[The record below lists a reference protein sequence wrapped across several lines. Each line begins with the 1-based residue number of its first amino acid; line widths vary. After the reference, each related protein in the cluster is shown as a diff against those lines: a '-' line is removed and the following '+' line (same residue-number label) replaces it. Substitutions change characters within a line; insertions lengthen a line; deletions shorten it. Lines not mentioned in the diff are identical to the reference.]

1 MKSIFCRSQ
10 SRIHS
15 GFFDF
20 LIFES
25 AGGFHFSEKRE
36 WRREG
41 LPPRLPA
48 PGNPEVG
55 GWDLEAGSFWGLS
68 PKPRS
73 EKSVER
79 SFRQG
84 FPPQGIQ
91 KLGSW
96 KFLGSVPTPPGVCP
110 HPTPTPTRASET
122 NDACRR
128 AKRASR
134 SESPMAIKPPSRD
147 GEIVVEF
154 MPLKNIQAKEFQNM
168 KKTLA
173 FSSAAVA
180 LLFMV
185 APANADGTIPAST
198 KENAPAAQ
206 TEAAAAATDEAAP
219 TAQGES
225 AATKAKATPM
235 TAEQLRTE
243 INNVGELIRQKVGDA
258 TALKRQINIS
268 ASNPAFTSEAIEKKR
283 REIKAMEEALLR
295 ARIEL
300 QAEVA
305 QHPDVVEMT
314 EKLRTMQD
322 EINQLRKQKL
332 DLAKRLSSR

>member
-1 MKSIFCRSQ
+1 
-10 SRIHS
+10 
-15 GFFDF
+15 
-20 LIFES
+20 
-25 AGGFHFSEKRE
+25 
-36 WRREG
+36 
-41 LPPRLPA
+41 
-48 PGNPEVG
+48 
-55 GWDLEAGSFWGLS
+55 
-68 PKPRS
+68 
-73 EKSVER
+73 
-79 SFRQG
+79 
-84 FPPQGIQ
+84 
-91 KLGSW
+91 
-96 KFLGSVPTPPGVCP
+96 
-110 HPTPTPTRASET
+110 
-122 NDACRR
+122 
-128 AKRASR
+128 
-134 SESPMAIKPPSRD
+134 
-147 GEIVVEF
+147 
-154 MPLKNIQAKEFQNM
+154 M